1 MTASDY
7 FTWEWEQ
14 FSDHRCLNVT
24 PKTMGDDERWVEFFT
39 EISPSFQSPQAYIF
53 VDVRGK
59 EEKITLEGFQGII
72 EAFKSNN
79 VDRAVFAVTS
89 DNSFH
94 DMTAD
99 VFKRLSEMREY
110 DLEIDVFLT
119 RESAEMWMTTKM

>member
-1 MTASDY
+1 
-7 FTWEWEQ
+7 
-14 FSDHRCLNVT
+14 
-24 PKTMGDDERWVEFFT
+24 MGDDERWVEFFT